1 MPWRP
6 CKVDLLALAYQERRH
21 LAPAMKTQMIAGALV
36 ESPTKSI
43 LPLRRSFPS
52 PLRTSPM
59 DLSDIDLLKTLDE
72 QAADLAP
79 PRLEILRLVVNLT
92 RQLENVLAAAHLRGD
107 HLHLVANE
115 KDHLHVQT
123 ISTSIVVGQ
132 GSTIIN
138 ESRIVANLLAEK
150 IAETAVLQEGR
161 KGLDHLGEA
170 SEEAT
175 IALHLRVA
183 TVSAARI
190 STESLQLQ
198 RLLVLFLATSASKE
212 EIEPRSSTMSPD
224 SSALPFNRTTSRRKN
239 LLTWPTS

>member
-1 MPWRP
+1 
-6 CKVDLLALAYQERRH
+6 
-21 LAPAMKTQMIAGALV
+21 
-36 ESPTKSI
+36 
-43 LPLRRSFPS
+43 
-52 PLRTSPM
+52 M
-59 DLSDIDLLKTLDE
+59 DLSDVDLPKMSDE

-79 PRLEILRLVVNLT
+79 PRLEILLLVVNLT
-92 RQLENVLAAAHLRGD
+92 REPEIALVAAHLRRD

-115 KDHLHVQT
+115 KEHLHVQT
-123 ISTSIVVGQ
+123 ILTSIGFVQ
-132 GSTIIN
+132 GATIIN
-138 ESRIVANLLAEK
+138 ESRIVATLLAEK
-150 IAETAVLQEGR
+150 IAETAALQEGG

-170 SEEAT
+170 LEEAT
-175 IALHLRVA
+175 IVLHLLVA

-198 RLLVLFLATSASKE
+198 HILVLLLATSASKE